1 MSETQIDPAALEAFI
16 LSQNQPFPMLPEW
29 SVGQQEYQPMD
40 IGSFAQNLTAQNNMS
55 TGLSDILR
63 AIMSHTFDWG
73 TLEPVSSFNKEA
85 PGTDFTNRYRNTG
98 QYNELFAQLDA
109 GMPASDAAF
118 MQFATEFDENEV
130 QKLKDLRQAGDKN
143 NYHGRY
149 QQLVELAG
157 KIEPELAAMAS
168 WESQRDAAP
177 TEMSENAKLFDKAG
191 LRTTPYGDNELSTN
205 IDQLR
210 QDRVGTAADWDAAW
224 ADYAGL
230 QNQWVEGPSIQGV
243 GQQEISG
250 DNVVPLTPNVPSGGA
265 GAEALREEAAA
276 TGKPSP
282 QNNGVGGFATEPFA
296 KLLPGLQQFKDA
308 MDARKAGQGA
318 DLPQVQPSS
327 TAPSTSST
335 VPSPQGG
342 GIPPFSAG
350 PPAKLMPGLQQF
362 AEAMEARKAG
372 GVAGGVVGGAA
383 PTVPSTIP
391 SQNMQVPF
399 NPETHYA
406 PTNANTLPDFNGP
419 KGGMPRGAEPS
430 DGGPSDAE
438 ILELAE
444 GMTDGGFNP
453 LEWIPDPVKD
463 AAELWSLPFSLPF
476 RLAGGVMDRVSG
488 QGADLMDR
496 ANRHVEGVA
505 VQNTGVGGRGG
516 ARQRD
521 RDLQNR
527 LVRREPTAAE
537 RSKIRGSFSDRFEAE
552 LAAHV
557 EEASIARQR
566 ERGAHPAFDQLMARY
581 NSLYQGR

>member
-1 MSETQIDPAALEAFI
+1 MSGDQQIDPAEFEAFI

-40 IGSFAQNLTAQNNMS
+40 IGSFSQNLTAQNNMS
-55 TGLSDILR
+55 KVLSDIFR
-63 AIMSHTFDWG
+63 AIVDGTFDYS
-73 TLEPVSSFNKEA
+73 TLGPVNDFDEAAPDSSTSDA
-85 PGTDFTNRYRNTG
+85 YRNSG
-98 QYNELFAQLDA
+98 KYDILFAALDEA
-109 GMPASDAAF
+109 ETPKSAALA
-118 MQFATEFDENEV
+118 QFFTETGGEKVDEEAAKA
-130 QKLKDLRQAGDKN
+130 QP
-143 NYHGRY
+143 RY
-149 QQLVELAG
+149 MDLVELAEKVAG
-157 KIEPELAAMAS
+157 EVYAKSS
-168 WESQRDAAP
+168 WEARRDAAP
-177 TEMSENAKLFDKAG
+177 TAMSENAKLLHQAG
-191 LRTTPYGDNELSTN
+191 IRTTPYEDNEISTS
-205 IDQLR
+205 IDQVR
-210 QDRVGTAADWDAAW
+210 YDRADAAANWDSDW

-243 GQQEISG
+243 GQQEVSG
-250 DNVVPLTPNVPSGGA
+250 DDVGPLMPDVPFGDV

-296 KLLPGLQQFKDA
+296 KLLPGLEQFKER
-308 MDARKAGQGA
+308 MDARKGSQGA

-327 TAPSTSST
+327 TAPSSSST

-342 GIPPFSAG
+342 GIPPFGAQ

-362 AEAMEARKAG
+362 AEEMEARKAG

-399 NPETHYA
+399 DPETFYA
-406 PTNANTLPDFNGP
+406 PTNTNTLPDFNGP
-419 KGGMPRGAEPS
+419 KGATPRNATS
-430 DGGPSDAE
+430 DGGPSEAE
-438 ILELAE
+438 VLELAK

-496 ANRHVEGVA
+496 ANRHVEGA
-505 VQNTGVGGRGG
+505 NVQNAGVGGRGG

-537 RSKIRGSFSDRFEAE
+537 RSKIRRSFSDRLEAHF
-552 LAAHV
+552 AATA
-557 EEASIARQR
+557 EEAAVSR
-566 ERGAHPAFDQLMARY
+566 ERENGAHPAFDQLMARY